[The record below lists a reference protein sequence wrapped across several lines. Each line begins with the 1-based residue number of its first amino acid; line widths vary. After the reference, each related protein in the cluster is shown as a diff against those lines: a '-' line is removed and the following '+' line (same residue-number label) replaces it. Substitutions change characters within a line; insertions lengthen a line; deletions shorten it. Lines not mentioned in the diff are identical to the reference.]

1 MTGTKKK
8 NRNKKNNGKKPP
20 KARRPKAKAQPQG
33 MTPNIA
39 FNNIDTVC
47 SKFVGTREDHMQLQI
62 SVTVLRGKIKAL
74 AVAEERIK
82 ELETEISE
90 LEAGYDSDELDPDS
104 EDSDAEDEALEES
117 DDDDIEDEDDE
128 DDEDREDEE

>member
-8 NRNKKNNGKKPP
+8 NRNKKNKSKNPP
-20 KARRPKAKAQPQG
+20 KARRPKAKDQPQG

-47 SKFVGTREDHMQLQI
+47 SKFVGTREDHLRLQI
-62 SVTVLRGKIKAL
+62 SVTVLKGKIKAL

-82 ELETEISE
+82 ELE
-90 LEAGYDSDELDPDS
+90 AGYDSDELDPDN
-104 EDSDAEDEALEES
+104 EDSDAEDEAIEES
-117 DDDDIEDEDDE
+117 DDDDIEDEDDDE
-128 DDEDREDEE
+128 DDEYGEDE